1 MKQFSISW
9 KRSKQPRKQRKYLYN
24 APLHV
29 RQKFIGTHLSPEL
42 RKRYGRRSIPLRKGD
57 VVKVLRGRFK
67 GKTGKIDRVDLKN
80 TKAYIQGIGIEK
92 KDGSKVP
99 YPIHPSKLLITSLE
113 LDDKKRKLKVMQK

>member
-29 RQKFIGTHLSPEL
+29 RQKFIGSHLSPEL

-57 VVKVLRGRFK
+57 VVKVLRGGFK
-67 GKTGKIDRVDLKN
+67 GKTGKIDRVDLKK